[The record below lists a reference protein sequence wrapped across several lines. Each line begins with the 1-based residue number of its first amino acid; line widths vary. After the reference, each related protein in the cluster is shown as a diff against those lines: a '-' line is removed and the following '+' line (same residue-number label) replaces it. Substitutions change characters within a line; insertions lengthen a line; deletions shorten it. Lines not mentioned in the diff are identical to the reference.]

1 MLAAPHIWPCHQM
14 GKLWLLPA
22 EIRLPF
28 ILLRLENVTL
38 LLITSIQVR
47 HVTHNDSLIF
57 QSFNDTFSYV
67 IQ

>member
-1 MLAAPHIWPCHQM
+1 
-14 GKLWLLPA
+14 
-22 EIRLPF
+22 LPF